1 MADQIMATIA
11 LLMFL
16 IFVVF
21 LAVYINSFDLWVV
34 LVAVAM
40 MATTDFVQTLRA
52 DMNKPENGK
61 K

>member
-16 IFVVF
+16 IFVGF

-52 DMNKPENGK
+52 DMNKPESTK

>member
-16 IFVVF
+16 IFVGF

-34 LVAVAM
+34 LAAVAM
-40 MATTDFVQTLRA
+40 MATSDFVRTLRA
-52 DMNKPENGK
+52 DGK
-61 K
+61 EPKEGAK

>member
-16 IFVVF
+16 IFVGF

-34 LVAVAM
+34 LAAVAM
-40 MATTDFVQTLRA
+40 MATTDFVRTLRA
-52 DMNKPENGK
+52 DISKSDNEGR
-61 K
+61 

>member
-1 MADQIMATIA
+1 MADQIIATIA

-16 IFVVF
+16 IFVMF
-21 LAVYINSFDLWVV
+21 LAVYINSVDLWVV

-52 DMNKPENGK
+52 DLNKPKNDK
-61 K
+61 Q

>member
-1 MADQIMATIA
+1 MADQIMATLA

-16 IFVVF
+16 IFVGF

-40 MATTDFVQTLRA
+40 LATTDFVQTVRE
-52 DMNKPENGK
+52 DTDKDGNGEM
-61 K
+61 

>member
-1 MADQIMATIA
+1 MADQIIATIA

-16 IFVVF
+16 IFVGF

-52 DMNKPENGK
+52 DMNKPENTK